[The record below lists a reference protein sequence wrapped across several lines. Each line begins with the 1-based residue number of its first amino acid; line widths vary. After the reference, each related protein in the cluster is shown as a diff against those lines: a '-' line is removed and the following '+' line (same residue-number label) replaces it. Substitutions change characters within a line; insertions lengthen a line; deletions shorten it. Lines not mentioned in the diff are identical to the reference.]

1 MLSNE
6 LLKILPAF
14 SNTETTLIDDQSVD
28 DIIKA
33 IQSAQKFYAKD
44 YEKIY
49 PYFVG
54 RDPIDTARNI
64 WDFLKH
70 NVDYVIEP
78 DSLQT
83 IKSPAAIIAT
93 GKRGL
98 GGNDCKNY
106 ALFTGGLLS
115 AYRDNELKDF
125 ELYFRFASYSEYE
138 DTPQHVFVVMVINK
152 KEIWVDAVLDKFNE
166 HREPSYYIDKKIK
179 PMALVALSGM
189 RRLGDDTGGGYE
201 GGYDPYTD
209 YGYDPGYDTSG
220 DTGGDSGDGSMI
232 QDNYD
237 GTYTVYDANGNATD
251 YFNDG
256 TPINYDNGNGFDS
269 VDPTTGSEFI
279 VGDYGYDYWEIE
291 PDGSITHYTWEGDV
305 ISDDGSI
312 QHDNGDGK
320 TYTEYDIDGSV
331 TVYNNDGTI
340 ASQNPQGGKT
350 TPSRN
355 PAPKAPAAKPQ
366 SGGGFASTGGGGASG
381 GGASGGGGGTSSG
394 SSSSKPSTSTKP
406 PTTANTPTDPLNALI
421 KSLSSLLG
429 GKTQK
434 PIVNPK
440 IPAKVS
446 NTGTY
451 LLIGGAALIALIL
464 TRKKK

>member
-1 MLSNE
+1 MLSDE

-70 NVDYVIEP
+70 NIDYVIEP

-98 GGNDCKNY
+98 GGNDCKNF
-106 ALFTGGLLS
+106 ALFTGGVLN

-125 ELYFRFASYSEYE
+125 DLYFRFASYNEYE
-138 DTPQHVFVVMVINK
+138 DTPQHVFVVMVIDN

-166 HREPSYYIDKKIK
+166 HREPSFYIDKKIK

-189 RRLGDDTGGGYE
+189 RRLGDDTGGGGYE
-201 GGYDPYTD
+201 GGYDYSS
-209 YGYDPGYDTSG
+209 DPGYDTSA
-220 DTGGDSGDGSMI
+220 DTSASDGYSYY
-232 QDNYD
+232 DNGD
-237 GTYTVYDANGNATD
+237 GTYTQLDPQGNLTD
-251 YFNDG
+251 YYNDG
-256 TPINYDNGNGFDS
+256 SLVSGNPGDLSYDNGTGTYNDTSGSQFWDNGDG
-269 VDPTTGSEFI
+269 TYYELEAN
-279 VGDYGYDYWEIE
+279 GDLTLYTN
-291 PDGSITHYTWEGDV
+291 DGDI
-305 ISDDGSI
+305 INDDGSI
-312 QHDNGDGK
+312 SHDNKDG
-320 TYTEYDIDGSV
+320 TYTETGVNGDV
-331 TVYNNDGTI
+331 TIYNNDGTI
-340 ASQNPQGGKT
+340 VAATNPQGNRSGNAPPKT
-350 TPSRN
+350 PT
-355 PAPKAPAAKPQ
+355 AKPT
-366 SGGGFASTGGGGASG
+366 SGGGFASTGGGGG
-381 GGASGGGGGTSSG
+381 TSGGGGGTSSG
-394 SSSSKPSTSTKP
+394 SSSSKP
-406 PTTANTPTDPLNALI
+406 PTTANTPTDPLNTIL

-434 PIVNPK
+434 PIIKPQA
-440 IPAKVS
+440 PAKVS

-451 LLIGGAALIALIL
+451 MLIGGAALIALFL
-464 TRKKK
+464 TKKKK

>member
-70 NVDYVIEP
+70 NIDYVIEP

-83 IKSPAAIIAT
+83 IKSPAAIIST

-98 GGNDCKNY
+98 GGNDCKNF
-106 ALFTGGLLS
+106 ALFTGGILN

-125 ELYFRFASYSEYE
+125 DLYFRFASYSEYE

-189 RRLGDDTGGGYE
+189 RRLGDDTGGGFE
-201 GGYDPYTD
+201 GGYDYGSD

-220 DTGGDSGDGSMI
+220 DTGEDGYT
-232 QDNYD
+232 QYDNGD
-237 GTYTVYDANGNATD
+237 GTYTELDPQGNLTDYNYDGSLVSGNPGDLSYDDSTGSYIDAGGSQFWDNGDGTYYELEANGDLTL
-251 YFNDG
+251 YTNDG
-256 TPINYDNGNGFDS
+256 DIIN
-269 VDPTTGSEFI
+269 
-279 VGDYGYDYWEIE
+279 
-291 PDGSITHYTWEGDV
+291 
-305 ISDDGSI
+305 DDGSI
-312 QHDNGDGK
+312 SHDNGDG
-320 TYTEYDIDGSV
+320 TYTETGIDGDV
-331 TVYNNDGTI
+331 TIYNNDGTI
-340 ASQNPQGGKT
+340 AAQNPQGNRTGR
-350 TPSRN
+350 SGN
-355 PAPKAPAAKPQ
+355 PAPKAPAAKPS
-366 SGGGFASTGGGGASG
+366 SGGGFASTGGG
-381 GGASGGGGGTSSG
+381 GGASGGGGGTSSQ
-394 SSSSKPSTSTKP
+394 KPK
-406 PTTANTPTDPLNALI
+406 TTANTSTDPLNTLL

-434 PIVNPK
+434 PIVKPQA
-440 IPAKVS
+440 PAKVS

-451 LLIGGAALIALIL
+451 MLIGGADLIALIL

>member
-54 RDPIDTARNI
+54 RDPIETANNI
-64 WDFLKH
+64 WEFLKD
-70 NVDYVIEP
+70 NIDYVIEP
-78 DSLQT
+78 DDLQT

-93 GKRGL
+93 GKRSL
-98 GGNDCKNY
+98 GGNDCKNF
-106 ALFTGGLLS
+106 ALFTGGVLN

-125 ELYFRFASYSEYE
+125 DLYFRFASYNEYE
-138 DTPQHVFVVMVINK
+138 ETPQHVFVVMVINK

-201 GGYDPYTD
+201 GGYDYGSD
-209 YGYDPGYDTSG
+209 YGYDPGYDVSADTSG
-220 DTGGDSGDGSMI
+220 DGYSYY
-232 QDNYD
+232 DNGD
-237 GTYTVYDANGNATD
+237 GTYTELDPQGNLTD
-251 YFNDG
+251 YYNDG
-256 TPINYDNGNGFDS
+256 TLVSGNPGDLSYDDSTGSYSDASGSQFWDNGDGTYYELEPNGDL
-269 VDPTTGSEFI
+269 TL
-279 VGDYGYDYWEIE
+279 
-291 PDGSITHYTWEGDV
+291 YTNEGD
-305 ISDDGSI
+305 IINDDGSI
-312 QHDNGDGK
+312 SHDNGDG
-320 TYTEYDIDGSV
+320 TYTETGVDGDV
-331 TVYNNDGTI
+331 TIYNNDGSI
-340 ASQNPQGGKT
+340 AAQNPQGGRT
-350 TPSRN
+350 SRSGN
-355 PAPKAPAAKPQ
+355 PAPKAPAAKPA

-381 GGASGGGGGTSSG
+381 GGTSGGGGGTSS
-394 SSSSKPSTSTKP
+394 SKP

-434 PIVNPK
+434 PIVNPQV
-440 IPAKVS
+440 PAKVS

>member
-54 RDPIDTARNI
+54 RDPIETAHNI
-64 WDFLKH
+64 WDFLKE
-70 NVDYVIEP
+70 NIDYVIEP

-98 GGNDCKNY
+98 GGNDCKNF
-106 ALFTGGLLS
+106 ALFTGGILN

-189 RRLGDDTGGGYE
+189 RRLGDDTGGGGYE
-201 GGYDPYTD
+201 GGYDYSS
-209 YGYDPGYDTSG
+209 DPGYDYSGDTSG
-220 DTGGDSGDGSMI
+220 DGYSYY
-232 QDNYD
+232 DNGD
-237 GTYTVYDANGNATD
+237 GTYTELDPQGNLTD
-251 YFNDG
+251 YNNDG
-256 TPINYDNGNGFDS
+256 TLVSGNPGDLSYDDSTGSYSDASGSQFWDNGDGTYYELEPNGDL
-269 VDPTTGSEFI
+269 TL
-279 VGDYGYDYWEIE
+279 
-291 PDGSITHYTWEGDV
+291 YTNEGD
-305 ISDDGSI
+305 IINDDGSI
-312 QHDNGDGK
+312 SHDNKDG
-320 TYTEYDIDGSV
+320 TYTETGVDGDV
-331 TVYNNDGTI
+331 TIYNNDGTI
-340 ASQNPQGGKT
+340 AAQNPQGGRT
-350 TPSRN
+350 SRSGN
-355 PAPKAPAAKPQ
+355 PAPKAPAAKPA

-381 GGASGGGGGTSSG
+381 GGTSSGGGGTSS
-394 SSSSKPSTSTKP
+394 SKP
-406 PTTANTPTDPLNALI
+406 PTTANTPTDPLNAII

-440 IPAKVS
+440 TPAKVS